1 MKEIRFVNTSRE
13 RWKMLEDML
22 AATGKKDPDRLS
34 ELYIQ
39 LTDDLSYARTY
50 YPDSKTT
57 QYLNG
62 LSAHLHREIYRNK
75 KEDSNRFVY
84 FWTTELPLT
93 IRKYHHIMGL
103 SFIVFFISLTIGWIS
118 AENDSGFVR
127 LILGDNYINM
137 TEENILNGQ
146 PMDVYGKMREGAM
159 FLYIT
164 LNNIY
169 VSFLFFVLGIT
180 FGIGTLWRLFST
192 GIMVGAFLNFFYQ
205 KNLLTDAMLAI
216 WMHGTIEISVAVIAG
231 MAGLVLASGIIF
243 PNTYSRMESIKRSAM
258 DGLKIVMG
266 LIPCFIIAGF
276 IESFLTRHY
285 NASVMLSM
293 SVILFSLA
301 FIITYF
307 IIYPIYLEKKINRAK
322 TSIIKRYNHNLI
334 LSLLIHICII
344 SLTVFFALVLFFITN
359 NTNIIKFLI
368 PLLVPLGIIF
378 HIIYLTSYRNKTDKE
393 QNNTHAE

>member
-103 SFIVFFISLTIGWIS
+103 SFIVFFISFTIGWIS
-118 AENDSGFVR
+118 AENDPGFVR